1 MIIDYCAHCGDT
13 PALRAAYNEM
23 NQGFFEQ
30 DRVLA
35 LAREAGIGLSVV
47 AGAREPKEG
56 LISFATPD
64 AAGELRLPDGVR
76 GVRIFPTYQPWDFES
91 DRSEDILKAA
101 ARKELIVQ
109 VCLRL
114 QDPRVLRQHT
124 PSAQVLKSLG
134 DVVQR
139 HKEVKFLIGGSLLA
153 EVSGNAALFGCDN
166 VCVDIAHLQHPTGS
180 LEKLLD
186 IVGSERVAL
195 ATNSPIFY
203 PKAAMFRVMHARIS
217 DTARERVLG
226 NRLL

>member
-91 DRSEDILKAA
+91 DRSEDILTTA

-124 PSAQVLKSLG
+124 PVGSGPQEPGRCGAAAQRG
-134 DVVQR
+134 
-139 HKEVKFLIGGSLLA
+139 
-153 EVSGNAALFGCDN
+153 EVSYR
-166 VCVDIAHLQHPTGS
+166 
-180 LEKLLD
+180 
-186 IVGSERVAL
+186 RVA
-195 ATNSPIFY
+195 AGGGVGECG
-203 PKAAMFRVMHARIS
+203 AV
-217 DTARERVLG
+217 
-226 NRLL
+226 RLR